1 MMNNGR
7 PLSMRKKVQIMVAMT
22 ILAWATQ
29 TLFHQWARGA
39 EVAPV
44 GQSRADES
52 TARFVPRDASTT
64 LVAGGT
70 LELRAEARVHGGVVK
85 LKQVCRWSDADAA
98 VFAPVAELIVVKLE
112 TRRPFKTIAIKDV
125 RQTLEAA
132 GINVAVVRFSG
143 PLECTVSRNDAE
155 LSEGEALE
163 QWMKSREG
171 KPVEVQPQDV
181 SAKPQAADP
190 VRKDDS
196 PVRNLRSILVA
207 DLSVRLTIPQ
217 DQLVLTFDPRDEGAL
232 NLAEPQFKFSIQP
245 RKVRDLGDV
254 AWDVVLLSQNGG
266 GSRKLQIR
274 GTARAWQ
281 DQLIVARPMSRRQVV
296 QETDITNRRLL
307 VDQLPEGALLARE
320 QVVGQMASRDLKP
333 GSVMTASTVEAV
345 PLAKANQY
353 ITVTLERGG
362 IRIKGV
368 AKALEGGC
376 YGQMIR
382 VKNEATKDVYQVVLT
397 GPQEGSIAPPPPTTP
412 LPPPTTTVE
421 PAAPAAPLPEAKI
434 VAAAR
439 N

>member
-1 MMNNGR
+1 MMNNGGR

-29 TLFHQWARGA
+29 LLLAQWAHGA
-39 EVAPV
+39 E
-44 GQSRADES
+44 AD
-52 TARFVPRDASTT
+52 TFVPRDGSSPTT
-64 LVAGGT
+64 LTLAGGA
-70 LELRAEARVHGGVVK
+70 LELRGEARVHGGEVK

-98 VFAPVAELIVVKLE
+98 TFAPVAELVVAKLDA
-112 TRRPFKTIAIKDV
+112 RRPFKVVAIKDI
-125 RQTLEAA
+125 RQTLEGA
-132 GINVAVVRFSG
+132 GINVALVRFSG
-143 PLECTVSRNDAE
+143 SLECTISRNDAE
-155 LSEGEALE
+155 LSEGEALQ
-163 QWMKSREG
+163 QWVKMRESHETVETP
-171 KPVEVQPQDV
+171 PVLE
-181 SAKPQAADP
+181 QAAEP
-190 VRKDDS
+190 QPAAAVVHKDD
-196 PVRNLRSILVA
+196 VTGRTLRSILVA

-232 NLAEPQFKFSIQP
+232 NLAEPQFKFSLQP

-254 AWDVVLLSQNGG
+254 AWDVTVLSATKGD
-266 GSRKLQIR
+266 SRKLQLR

-281 DQLIVARPMSRRQVV
+281 DQLIVTRPMARRQVI
-296 QETDITNRRLL
+296 QDTDITSRRLL
-307 VDQLPEGALLARE
+307 TDQLPEASLLNKD

-333 GSVMTASTVEAV
+333 GVVMTATAVEAV

-362 IRIKGV
+362 IRVKGV

-376 YGQMIR
+376 YGQTIR

-397 GPQEGSIAPPPPTTP
+397 GPQEGSIAPPVVGTP
-412 LPPPTTTVE
+412 AT
-421 PAAPAAPLPEAKI
+421 PAESKAT